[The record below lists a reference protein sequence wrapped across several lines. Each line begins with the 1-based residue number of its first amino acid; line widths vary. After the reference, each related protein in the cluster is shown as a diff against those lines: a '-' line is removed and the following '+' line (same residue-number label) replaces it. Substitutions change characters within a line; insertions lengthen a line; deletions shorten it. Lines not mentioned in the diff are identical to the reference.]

1 MNSGYAEKMV
11 AGFVDGSALSVE
23 ESVASALGDWAVG
36 YHVDRIVEDYRSAIN
51 DALRPYGLHL
61 VGDLLIGRADTD
73 YSEFNLDDILDEV
86 GFWSIAERHEKTG
99 K

>member
-1 MNSGYAEKMV
+1 MNSGYTEKV
-11 AGFVDGSALSVE
+11 IAGFADGFALSVE
-23 ESVASALGDWAVG
+23 ESVAAALGDWAVD

-51 DALRPYGLHL
+51 DALRPYGIHL

-73 YSEFNLDDILDEV
+73 YSEFSLGEVLDEV

>member
-1 MNSGYAEKMV
+1 MNRGYAEKVV
-11 AGFVDGSALSVE
+11 AGFADGFALSVE
-23 ESVASALGDWAVG
+23 ESVTAALGDWAVD

-51 DALRPYGLHL
+51 DALRPYGLRL

-73 YSEFNLDDILDEV
+73 YSEFSLDDVLDEV
-86 GFWSIAERHEKTG
+86 GFWTIAERHEKTS